1 MKRSTMLALTGVM
14 TMFLGACGDNTPP
27 KPVAA
32 TTTTTTITSPA
43 PAAEEDK
50 TGDKSPE
57 VRAEETVAGQYQ
69 AAQAAIAGANADDTE
84 EQAAEIAP
92 TSPSVED
99 APRNAEMPST

>member
-69 AAQAAIAGANADDTE
+69 AAIAGANADDTE

-92 TSPSVED
+92 TSPPVED
-99 APRNAEMPST
+99 APRNEEMPST